1 MVTMAVLI
9 SRETSSPAVSVT
21 LNSSDDSGVVS
32 CMSSIVRGTLQT
44 PGNSIREPLVP
55 VTSLPSVCVVGCT
68 WHNSLDRYQLI
79 NNQKLQS
86 KQYSTVLCLFNPSYV
101 TGHDCALQQR

>member
-1 MVTMAVLI
+1 MSSKVTVAVLI
-9 SRETSSPAVSVT
+9 SRKTSSPAVSVT

-32 CMSSIVRGTLQT
+32 CVSSIVRGTLQT

-68 WHNSLDRYQLI
+68 CYSILMIDKQKMPWGGFY
-79 NNQKLQS
+79 NQSIVQRLL
-86 KQYSTVLCLFNPSYV
+86 TV
-101 TGHDCALQQR
+101 